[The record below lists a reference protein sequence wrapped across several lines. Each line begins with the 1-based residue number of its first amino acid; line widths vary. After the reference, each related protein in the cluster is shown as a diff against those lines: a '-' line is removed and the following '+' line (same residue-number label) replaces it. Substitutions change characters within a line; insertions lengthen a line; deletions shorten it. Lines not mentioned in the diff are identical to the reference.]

1 MRARVQ
7 KWGNSLAI
15 RIPKP
20 MAAQVELVENDEVR
34 VEVHDKAIVIL
45 PARTEWRLDE
55 LIEGISA
62 RNRHRPIDWG
72 DAAGNESW

>member
-34 VEVHDKAIVIL
+34 VEVHDRAIVIL
-45 PARTEWRLDE
+45 PARTEWHLDE
-55 LIEGISA
+55 LIAGISA
-62 RNRHRPIDWG
+62 RNRHRAVDWG
-72 DAAGNESW
+72 DASGSESW

>member
-1 MRARVQ
+1 MRARLQ

-20 MAAQVELVENDEVR
+20 MAAQVELGENDEVR
-34 VEVHDKAIVIL
+34 VEVHDNAIVIL
-45 PARTEWRLDE
+45 PARTEWRLEE

-62 RNRHRPIDWG
+62 RNRHRPVDWG
-72 DAAGNESW
+72 DAAGGESW